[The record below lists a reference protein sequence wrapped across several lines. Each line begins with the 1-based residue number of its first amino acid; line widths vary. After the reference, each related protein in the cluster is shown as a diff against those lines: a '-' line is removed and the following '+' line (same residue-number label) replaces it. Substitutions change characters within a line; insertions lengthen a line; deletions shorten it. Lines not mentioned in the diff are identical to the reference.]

1 MLGGRRLCKE
11 KPALQILQKQAE
23 DPDQE
28 TAKEAYCLQIRA
40 GLGVRW
46 GVTVRNESF
55 ACYQGI
61 VLP

>member
-1 MLGGRRLCKE
+1 MPGGSCRCKE

-28 TAKEAYCLQIRA
+28 TAEAAYCLEIRA
-40 GLGVRW
+40 GVGVRW
-46 GVTVRNESF
+46 GVTVRIEGF
-55 ACYQGI
+55 ACCQGI

>member
-1 MLGGRRLCKE
+1 MLRGSRRCKE

-28 TAKEAYCLQIRA
+28 TTEEAYCLQIRA
-40 GLGVRW
+40 GVGVRW
-46 GVTVRNESF
+46 GVTVRNKGF